1 MEKVEAATARPA
13 SPLTERQEARR
24 RRILRA
30 SAQLAGRG
38 GFDAVQMREV
48 AESSQVA
55 LGTLYRYFPSKIH
68 LLVATMQD
76 QLEHMH
82 GTLRKRPPAGET
94 PGERVAETLMR
105 AFRALQ
111 REPHLADAMVRALT
125 FADRSVS
132 PEVDQVSRQTT
143 AIILDA
149 MGREHPTPA
158 QLSAVRVIEHTWHSA
173 LITWLSGR
181 ASIAQVK
188 VDIETVCRLIDL
200 TDPETPHDAPRLAGL
215 PGALRPPRPGGH
227 GGAPRPSRPRRH
239 PRRRRLPG
247 PPGRHDPPGLPRRH
261 RRTGPRLAP
270 PRHGHLPP
278 RPGRRPRPG
287 WARGRR
293 EFPILPPDSKATD
306 PAWVPV
312 RDTNPG
318 NLPSRIAEATGSPE
332 FITVSLDEHRLC
344 AVSEE
349 EYDYWVVRHT
359 FGSGAPVAEV

>member
-1 MEKVEAATARPA
+1 MSADAKVEARTARPSSTPSSQPA
-13 SPLTERQEARR
+13 ALAPSAPLTERQEARR
-24 RRILRA
+24 RRILHA
-30 SAQLAGRG
+30 SAQLASRG

-82 GTLRKRPPAGET
+82 GTLRKKPPTGET
-94 PGERVAETLMR
+94 AAQRVAETLMR

-149 MGREHPTPA
+149 MGLDERGQDRPTPE

-188 VDIETVCRLIDL
+188 IDIETVCRLIDL
-200 TDPETPHDAPRLAGL
+200 TNPTDLSDPSD
-215 PGALRPPRPGGH
+215 
-227 GGAPRPSRPRRH
+227 PS
-239 PRRRRLPG
+239 G
-247 PPGRHDPPGLPRRH
+247 ED
-261 RRTGPRLAP
+261 
-270 PRHGHLPP
+270 
-278 RPGRRPRPG
+278 
-287 WARGRR
+287 
-293 EFPILPPDSKATD
+293 
-306 PAWVPV
+306 
-312 RDTNPG
+312 
-318 NLPSRIAEATGSPE
+318 
-332 FITVSLDEHRLC
+332 
-344 AVSEE
+344 
-349 EYDYWVVRHT
+349 
-359 FGSGAPVAEV
+359 

>member
-1 MEKVEAATARPA
+1 MSAQAKVDTSSTAGTPGTAAVPGTPGTPGAARTASAPA
-13 SPLTERQEARR
+13 PAPGTPALTERQAARR

-30 SAQLAGRG
+30 SAQLASRG

-55 LGTLYRYFPSKIH
+55 LGTLYRYFPSKVH

-76 QLEHMH
+76 QLDHMH
-82 GTLRKRPPAGET
+82 GTLRKKPPTGVT
-94 PGERVAETLMR
+94 PAERVADTLMR

-149 MGREHPTPA
+149 MGPSASPSPTPA

-188 VDIETVCRLIDL
+188 IDIETVCRLIDL
-200 TDPETPHDAPRLAGL
+200 TEPKKADPADTPST
-215 PGALRPPRPGGH
+215 
-227 GGAPRPSRPRRH
+227 GAP
-239 PRRRRLPG
+239 
-247 PPGRHDPPGLPRRH
+247 
-261 RRTGPRLAP
+261 
-270 PRHGHLPP
+270 
-278 RPGRRPRPG
+278 
-287 WARGRR
+287 
-293 EFPILPPDSKATD
+293 
-306 PAWVPV
+306 
-312 RDTNPG
+312 
-318 NLPSRIAEATGSPE
+318 
-332 FITVSLDEHRLC
+332 
-344 AVSEE
+344 
-349 EYDYWVVRHT
+349 
-359 FGSGAPVAEV
+359 

>member
-1 MEKVEAATARPA
+1 MPAHAPTTRPA
-13 SPLTERQEARR
+13 TSPLTERQEERR

-48 AESSQVA
+48 AEASQVA

-68 LLVATMQD
+68 LLVAIMQD

-82 GTLRKRPPAGET
+82 GTLRKRPPAGASAA
-94 PGERVAETLMR
+94 ERVAETLMR
-105 AFRALQ
+105 AFRGLQ
-111 REPHLADAMVRALT
+111 REPLLADAMVRALT

-149 MGREHPTPA
+149 MGLQDPGPA

-200 TDPETPHDAPRLAGL
+200 TEADTAGPAAP
-215 PGALRPPRPGGH
+215 
-227 GGAPRPSRPRRH
+227 
-239 PRRRRLPG
+239 
-247 PPGRHDPPGLPRRH
+247 
-261 RRTGPRLAP
+261 
-270 PRHGHLPP
+270 
-278 RPGRRPRPG
+278 
-287 WARGRR
+287 
-293 EFPILPPDSKATD
+293 
-306 PAWVPV
+306 
-312 RDTNPG
+312 
-318 NLPSRIAEATGSPE
+318 
-332 FITVSLDEHRLC
+332 
-344 AVSEE
+344 
-349 EYDYWVVRHT
+349 
-359 FGSGAPVAEV
+359 